1 MTVRELIYLDSAATS
16 YFRPPEVW
24 EAVRRS
30 MQLHA
35 GYGRSGHRAAAM
47 AEAAVYDCRCAAASF
62 FHLPGPERV
71 VFTWNATHALNTAIF
86 GLAEKGKRVVLSGY
100 EHNAVLR
107 PLRELERR
115 GDVTVD
121 VAASPLDNPEDAVAA
136 FDSRLDDSCGL
147 CVCTMVSNVFGTV
160 LPVGEIGRLCRS
172 RGIPFVVDA
181 SQAAGT
187 IDVDAEKLDADV
199 ICVPGHKGLLGPTG
213 TGMML
218 LCSDRYP
225 RPMQFGGTG
234 GRSADPAMPEEPPE
248 RYESGTLNVA
258 GICGLGAGIRF
269 VSAHQPWI
277 RLHESALA
285 AYLRGEL
292 AELPGVTVYPSSA
305 ECGLFSFSVD
315 CADSETVAADLAAR
329 NIAVRGGLHCAPL
342 AHQTAGTMNGGT
354 VRVSFGF
361 RNSRRECDRFLY
373 ALSAILREK

>member
-1 MTVRELIYLDSAATS
+1 M
-16 YFRPPEVW
+16 
-24 EAVRRS
+24 
-30 MQLHA
+30 
-35 GYGRSGHRAAAM
+35 
-47 AEAAVYDCRCAAASF
+47 
-62 FHLPGPERV
+62 
-71 VFTWNATHALNTAIF
+71 NATHALNTAIF
-86 GLAEKGKRVVLSGY
+86 GLAEKGKRAVISGY

-121 VAASPLDNPEDAVAA
+121 VAASANGSREEAVAA
-136 FDSRLDDSCGL
+136 FDRLLDGSCGL

-160 LPVGEIGRLCRS
+160 LPVGEIGLLCRS

-187 IDVDAEKLDADV
+187 IEVNAEQLNADV

-218 LCSDRYP
+218 LCSDHLP
-225 RPMQFGGTG
+225 RPLLYGGTG
-234 GRSADPAMPEEPPE
+234 GHSADPAMPGEPPE

-269 VSAHQPWI
+269 VGSHQPWI
-277 RLHESALA
+277 RLHESSLSS
-285 AYLRGEL
+285 YLRGE
-292 AELPGVTVYPSSA
+292 AAKMPRVTVYPSSA
-305 ECGLFSFSVD
+305 ECGLFSLSVD
-315 CADSETVAADLAAR
+315 GADSESVAAKLAAR
-329 NIAVRGGLHCAPL
+329 MIAVRGGLHCAPL
-342 AHQTAGTMNGGT
+342 AHQTAGTANGGT

-361 RNSRRECDRFLY
+361 RNSRRDCDRFLY